1 MRCAGQLV
9 LELCDGAEDL
19 KSHAAARRI
28 GAQPIHERAESGPPF
43 RPAGP
48 PQQVFERAPQA
59 RQPAHHEHVAGAH
72 VRKRLL
78 TLSFVSRWFPALN
91 CYCRLDKP
99 KTFPRRGHA
108 CTDQHILGWLSIFC
122 SGAVIPSSVI
132 FYRIAPLCLH

>member
-1 MRCAGQLV
+1 MRPCAVLV
-9 LELCDGAEDL
+9 RSPFTSERSPGILF
-19 KSHAAARRI
+19 
-28 GAQPIHERAESGPPF
+28 AQPVPPSRSLSERLRRGSRRTTSTSPARMWESASALG
-43 RPAGP
+43 
-48 PQQVFERAPQA
+48 
-59 RQPAHHEHVAGAH
+59 
-72 VRKRLL
+72 
-78 TLSFVSRWFPALN
+78 FVSRWFPALN